1 MSATSESI
9 GSLVIDLRANVAQ
22 LRTDMDAV
30 KETISK
36 SSRETASQMRA
47 DMQETRQVLALMRD
61 DFGIGVPR
69 ELRKVIASSE
79 LARDAILGLSK
90 AFFGLA
96 FINLGIEVF
105 SKISEHFTKAAE
117 EAKKEAEQT
126 RQIYEA
132 AQKAVEAT
140 RARAE
145 ALELIGKGEEE
156 RHAIQKKHFEEQL
169 TQDRIH
175 LASLQSEIAAKVA
188 LMNMDLLSSQNS
200 TDPFQ
205 QVGDETDRAKDEA
218 DFRTAAMK
226 EIQKTMADTNRQ
238 IGETQKRID
247 EAMKGLKESDLQF
260 ADFER
265 GLGIS
270 RAKNQADLA
279 MKDVELKQDTIQK
292 EYALGRMGIDQD
304 IRELRIAATEKN
316 NIKLKELQDTLA
328 FLEQDP
334 SRNKQKIEQ
343 IQTQIQ
349 IQAKEFEKELTDIKA
364 QGVAERIKLAQQEA
378 AISAGMA
385 AALLAS
391 NKDHGLLPS
400 DLTTPGGGK
409 PQLHVDMAGAA
420 VDRFR
425 AGFKDAAEQG
435 KLLTKAMD
443 DLLTPMDKFRI
454 EQQEIEILKEKF
466 KDYPEAVRALNVEIL
481 KANPEFQKL
490 MQASAEFGKD
500 FANELDNLVLKGE
513 SFHDFLVNIAKD
525 IEEIALKALL
535 LKPLEDFFSG
545 GKSGTG
551 GISGF
556 LGKIFSGLGF
566 AGGGSPPQGQLSVV
580 GENGP
585 ELFMPSSAGTIIPN
599 GSFGGVTNYISID
612 ARGAAPGAEAAIIR
626 GLQKALE
633 QNRQQS
639 VAAAID
645 YQRRR

>member
-1 MSATSESI
+1 MPATSESI

-36 SSRETASQMRA
+36 SSRETSSQMRA

-79 LARDAILGLSK
+79 LARNAILGLSK

-156 RHAIQKKHFEEQL
+156 RHAIQKKHFEERL

-175 LASLQSEIAAKVA
+175 LASLQSEIAAKIA

-205 QVGDETDRAKDEA
+205 QVGDENDRAKDEA

-270 RAKNQADLA
+270 RIKNEEAVSTATIGLRKTTAEAGFKAGKLGLDQYLF
-279 MKDVELKQDTIQK
+279 ELKNSQAAEFELK
-292 EYALGRMGIDQD
+292 YHALAVEED
-304 IRELRIAATEKN
+304 ILSK
-316 NIKLKELQDTLA
+316 
-328 FLEQDP
+328 DP
-334 SRNKQKIEQ
+334 SRNKEKIEKIESDKLVIKKQHEGEYLNFMALAAEMRKKQ
-343 IQTQIQ
+343 IADDVQNEIAGLHLAAEL
-349 IQAKEFEKELTDIKA
+349 AKSSMLP
-364 QGVAERIKLAQQEA
+364 
-378 AISAGMA
+378 AGLA
-385 AALLAS
+385 AA
-391 NKDHGLLPS
+391 G
-400 DLTTPGGGK
+400 TGK

-425 AGFKDAAEQG
+425 ADFKDAAAQG
-435 KLLTKAMD
+435 KLLTQAMD
-443 DLLTPMDKFRI
+443 DLLTPMDKFRV

-466 KDYPEAVRALNVEIL
+466 KDYPDAVRALNVELL

-500 FANELDNLVLKGE
+500 FANELDNLALKGE